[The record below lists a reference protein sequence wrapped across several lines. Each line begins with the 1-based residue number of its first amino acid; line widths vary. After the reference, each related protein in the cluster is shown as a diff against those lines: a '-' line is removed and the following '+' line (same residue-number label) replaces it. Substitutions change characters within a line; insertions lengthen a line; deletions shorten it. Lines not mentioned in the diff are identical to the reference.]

1 MNKKFIK
8 FSIFVL
14 ALSVIFVPM
23 ASFAA
28 DPPSGS
34 GLIPC
39 DGDNCD
45 FTQFMNLINNVINF
59 IFVYL
64 AVPLCAIMF
73 AYAGILLVTSGGSTE
88 ARGKAKTIFTNSA
101 LGLILAAAS
110 FLIIRTLLAILG
122 YDGDWIGF

>member
-8 FSIFVL
+8 FSIFVFTL
-14 ALSVIFVPM
+14 VVVLLPVVSL
-23 ASFAA
+23 
-28 DPPSGS
+28 GQ

-45 FTQFMNLINNVINF
+45 FIQFMNLINNVINF

-122 YDGDWIGF
+122 YDGAWIGF